1 MDLKYREDTVNGTSS
16 TVNSWAKI
24 GFVAGNG
31 TSSSPKTYSYTDA
44 SVVSGNYAYRL
55 KQIDN
60 NGAFKYSQ
68 SVEQEVIFAPAV
80 IGLSQNYPNPFNPST
95 QISFAVASTGAGNV
109 GRLQYAQGSR
119 S

>member
-1 MDLKYREDTVNGTSS
+1 MY
-16 TVNSWAKI
+16 I
-24 GFVAGNG
+24 
-31 TSSSPKTYSYTDA
+31 YTDA

-60 NGAFKYSQ
+60 NGSFKYSQ
-68 SVEQEVIFAPAV
+68 SVEQEVNVMPAV

-95 QISFAVASTGAGNV
+95 QISFAVSKTEQAKLVVYNM
-109 GRLQYAQGSR
+109 LGSR